1 MPPTIQLGDL
11 QVDVVRKKIKN
22 INLSV
27 HPPGGRVRV
36 SAPSHLSLDSI
47 RAFVISKRAWIK
59 RAQQKLRAQERESP
73 REYLIGESYLVWGQR
88 FPLQLVE
95 RAAPPRIAT
104 QDGRLVLQVRPGTSR
119 SQRQAIVAGWYRDQ
133 IKEALPSLIQKW
145 EPVMGVKVAKVF
157 VQQMKT
163 RWGSCN
169 TTARNI
175 RINSELA
182 KRPRECLEYVVV
194 HELAHLLEASHNRKF
209 IAVMDRFMPRWRDH
223 RDALNQRPIGGMSFG
238 PDDPDLA
245 R

>member
-1 MPPTIQLGDL
+1 MGVIAPVAASIQLDDL
-11 QVDVVRKKIKN
+11 QVDVVRTKIKN

-27 HPPGGRVRV
+27 HPPAGRVRI

-47 RAFVISKRAWIK
+47 RAFIISKRAWIK

-73 REYLIGESYLVWGQR
+73 RQYLDGESHLVWGQR
-88 FPLQLVE
+88 CLLQVVE
-95 RAAPPRIAT
+95 RAGPPQVAT
-104 QDGRLVLQVRPGTSR
+104 RDGRLALQVRPGTSR

-133 IKEALPSLIQKW
+133 IREALPSLLQKW

-182 KRPRECLEYVVV
+182 KKPRECLEYVVV
-194 HELAHLLEASHNRKF
+194 HELAHLLEASHDRKF
-209 IAVMDRFMPRWRDH
+209 IAVMDHFMPRWLTR
-223 RDALNQRPIGGMSFG
+223 
-238 PDDPDLA
+238 
-245 R
+245 